1 MTKLSQPLLNQ
12 GYYLFFDNFYS
23 SVTLVKDLFQLSTP
37 ACGTT
42 AENRKGY
49 PKALKGAKAWARR
62 QERGDVRWERNV
74 PCLSLQWK
82 DNRPVT
88 ILSSLDN
95 ANDFVMVSRK
105 VKVGPTWRSIF
116 VKQPKAI
123 EQYNKYMNGVDLS
136 DQLLSK
142 HNVLRKCVRWWKTL
156 FFHMIDIAAVNSY
169 ILFQL
174 HRANNLDN
182 AALKRPAN
190 YCLGIQRGTNKKYSQ
205 SSRNQ

>member
-1 MTKLSQPLLNQ
+1 M
-12 GYYLFFDNFYS
+12 
-23 SVTLVKDLFQLSTP
+23 
-37 ACGTT
+37 
-42 AENRKGY
+42 
-49 PKALKGAKAWARR
+49 KGAKAWARR
-62 QERGDVRWERNV
+62 QERGDVRWERNG

-95 ANDFVMVSRK
+95 ANDFVTVSRK

-174 HRANNLDN
+174 HKANNLDN

-190 YCLGIQRGTNKKYSQ
+190 YSVLEFREELIRYIFSLPEFSKPRIYKVPTISLTLATL
-205 SSRNQ
+205 